1 MNVFLTR
8 ESHVWKSLIK
18 RGQVHS
24 VWSLVT
30 KLEKKVR
37 IRPST
42 TATSS
47 RRPTWQKILLKWE
60 SFGFEKILQ
69 AETYQRY
76 EVWYEVDWRD
86 KVDQAPNV
94 HKGTQSTLSKIHD
107 KQTKLGTYLI
117 LYSVQ
122 HMPQPPVLIHL
133 EC

>member
-1 MNVFLTR
+1 MNVFLTW
-8 ESHVWKSLIK
+8 ESHVWKSLK
-18 RGQVHS
+18 GS
-24 VWSLVT
+24 LSLVFGDKVGEEGADQT
-30 KLEKKVR
+30 KHNSNVVKEANLAED
-37 IRPST
+37 T
-42 TATSS
+42 F
-47 RRPTWQKILLKWE
+47 
-60 SFGFEKILQ
+60 FGFEKILQ

-122 HMPQPPVLIHL
+122 HMPQPSVLIHL

>member
-1 MNVFLTR
+1 MV
-8 ESHVWKSLIK
+8 
-18 RGQVHS
+18 
-24 VWSLVT
+24 
-30 KLEKKVR
+30 
-37 IRPST
+37 
-42 TATSS
+42 
-47 RRPTWQKILLKWE
+47 LK
-60 SFGFEKILQ
+60 KILQ

-133 EC
+133 ECCKLVHLMFLKDISEITPNLKNNYIVLIISKLNISVSTKSCKNFHFPPCPSQITEVDLS